1 MVVSCWIFVNFCLQY
16 PKLTLEILT
25 LEIINIRDIKVLSF
39 TFDYHKLTINAGKNI
54 IQCIS
59 ILMFFVIRR
68 QSLFFAYFLSS
79 ELGKVVWMMFD
90 SLTAMKD
97 AA

>member
-1 MVVSCWIFVNFCLQY
+1 MQV
-16 PKLTLEILT
+16 KILYS
-25 LEIINIRDIKVLSF
+25 VYQF
-39 TFDYHKLTINAGKNI
+39 
-54 IQCIS
+54 
-59 ILMFFVIRR
+59 LMFFVIRR

-97 AA
+97 AAWVLILITWIATQFDCTFRNYRDEVL